1 VTRTLQITGDSR
13 QKPLS
18 QNTTQNVVYQEG

>member
-1 VTRTLQITGDSR
+1 VTRTLQITVDSR

-18 QNTTQNVVYQEG
+18 QNTAQNVVYQEG